1 LISGKINLFVLIMVL
16 FFRLI
21 AFLEG
26 LSYLLLVA
34 AAIYKRTHGNEYFV
48 KLLGM
53 PHGILFVL
61 YIILAI
67 VLKPHYKWDLKTFG
81 TVLIASVLPFGTFYI
96 EKKYL

>member
-1 LISGKINLFVLIMVL
+1 MVL

-26 LSYLLLVA
+26 LSYVLLMA
-34 AAIYKRTHGNEYFV
+34 AAIYKRTHGSKYFV

-53 PHGILFVL
+53 PHGILFVI
-61 YIILAI
+61 YIILAF
-67 VLKPHYKWDLKTFG
+67 VLKTYFKWDLKTFSI
-81 TVLIASVLPFGTFYI
+81 VLIASILPFGTFYI

>member
-1 LISGKINLFVLIMVL
+1 MIL

-34 AAIYKRTHGNEYFV
+34 AAIYKRTHADEYYV

-61 YIILAI
+61 YIVLAFIL
-67 VLKPHYKWDLKTFG
+67 KSHYKWDFKTFSI
-81 TVLIASVLPFGTFYI
+81 VLIASILPFGTFYI